1 MEFSLWRLLVSI
13 RSEDSYTSL
22 ENSEHQLQVYFIFSD
37 ALTGQRLANQIR
49 NYGYKIRVFD
59 DLESFSHA
67 ASQSAPQAILADTTI
82 IDNAESFKDMLV
94 HIEHSAGE
102 NIPVIA
108 ISPVGD
114 VATRIAAIDS
124 GASVFIHEP
133 INLTSLL
140 NQLTQLCH
148 LNSNEQ
154 EKVLLISDGSE
165 NIERTVNT
173 LSNFEMEV
181 KCCNSPE
188 EILISLEEFSPDVL
202 LLNGDITNFE
212 AIQLAKIVRQEEQ
225 YFDTPIMM
233 LTKRDKRIFDELVY
247 EAGIDALLGLPISE
261 DDLAA
266 IIRSKVHRASNL
278 RREYRYLAKRDA
290 KTGLFN
296 KDYFYEKVSQAIAM
310 PSTPEGSGAII
321 YLKLNHVDDEDNI
334 NCKRAVAITLGNVLR
349 SKVPPPNIAASLSND
364 VFAILSYSA
373 DEREIDSLTETI
385 KQIIDKTTVAYDS
398 RSIDPKVDIGVCLI
412 SGQIRSAAAAILRA
426 KNASEASLR
435 FDEYVSA
442 KSESEEITD
451 WKQHWTSQI
460 STALQDDKFRLVYQP
475 IANLGGHPESF
486 YEVFLRMQDDHGS
499 DILPQEFLP
508 FAEQA
513 GLSNKIDHWV
523 IDHAVHVLSEQ
534 MHMGHKPI
542 LFIKLFPA
550 SIKDINLPMF
560 IEQRFLSTGID
571 SNRFVFQITQQSAI
585 DNLEAAIQLT
595 NGLKKIGSKIV
606 IEHFGKNPANDD
618 VLKKLAFDYIKIDGS
633 LVIDINRNSDSQ
645 ERITKITEAVS
656 QHKARTIASL
666 VQDASSLA
674 VLYRCGVDYI
684 QGYFMQEPAD
694 IFSADEE
701 LNN

>member
-1 MEFSLWRLLVSI
+1 MGI
-13 RSEDSYTSL
+13 RSEEDQVSIES
-22 ENSEHQLQVYFIFSD
+22 SEKQLQVYFIFSD
-37 ALTGQRLANQIR
+37 ILTGQRLANQIR
-49 NYGYKIRVFD
+49 NYGYKAKVFG

-67 ASQSAPQAILADTTI
+67 ASQSAPQAILADTTLI
-82 IDNAESFKDMLV
+82 NAAENFKDMII
-94 HIEHSAGE
+94 HIEHAAGE
-102 NIPVIA
+102 SIPIIA
-108 ISPVGD
+108 ISPLGD
-114 VATRIAAIDS
+114 IATRIAAIDS
-124 GASVFIHEP
+124 GASVFIHQP

-140 NQLTQLCH
+140 NQLDQLCH
-148 LNSNEQ
+148 LNSSTQ
-154 EKVLLISDGSE
+154 ERVLLISDGSE

-173 LSNFEMEV
+173 LSSFEMEV

-188 EILISLEEFSPDVL
+188 QILASLEEFSPDVL
-202 LLNGDITNFE
+202 LLNGDITNIE

-290 KTGLFN
+290 RTGLFN
-296 KDYFYEKVSQAIAM
+296 KDYFYEKVSQTIAM

-321 YLKLNHVDDEDNI
+321 YLKLNHITDDDNI

-349 SKVPPPNIAASLSND
+349 SKVPPPNITASLSNE
-364 VFAILSYSA
+364 VFAILSYST
-373 DEREIDSLTETI
+373 DEREIDSLTEII
-385 KQIIDKTTVAYDS
+385 KQAIDKTTVAYDGQ
-398 RSIDPKVDIGVCLI
+398 SIDPKVDIGVCLI
-412 SGQIRSAAAAILRA
+412 SGQIKNAATAILRA
-426 KNASEASLR
+426 KNASEASLH
-435 FDEYVSA
+435 FDEHVNTQ
-442 KSESEEITD
+442 EGNGEITD

-475 IANLGGHPESF
+475 IANLGGHPESL

-508 FAEQA
+508 YAEQA

-534 MHMGHKPI
+534 MHMGHKPV

-571 SNRFVFQITQQSAI
+571 SSRFVFQITQQSAI

-606 IEHFGKNPANDD
+606 IEHFGKDEANDY
-618 VLKKLAFDYIKIDGS
+618 VLKKLSFDYIKIDGS
-633 LVIDINRNSDSQ
+633 LVIDINRNSDNQ
-645 ERITKITEAVS
+645 NRITKITEAVS

-684 QGYFMQEPAD
+684 QGYFMQEPVD
-694 IFSADEE
+694 IFSPDAE